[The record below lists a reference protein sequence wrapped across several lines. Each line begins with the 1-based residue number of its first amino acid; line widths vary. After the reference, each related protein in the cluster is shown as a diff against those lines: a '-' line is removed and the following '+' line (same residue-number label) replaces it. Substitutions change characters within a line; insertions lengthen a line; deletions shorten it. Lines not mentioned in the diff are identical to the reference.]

1 MVSDVFDANEA
12 CAYLKIAKVTLY
24 KYVRKGEIPGY
35 KMGKV
40 WRFHRHSLDNWI
52 QNRVQEETASRSTRS
67 LEEIKSLK

>member
-52 QNRVQEETASRSTRS
+52 QSRVQEETASRSTQS
-67 LEEIKSLK
+67 LEKTKSLK